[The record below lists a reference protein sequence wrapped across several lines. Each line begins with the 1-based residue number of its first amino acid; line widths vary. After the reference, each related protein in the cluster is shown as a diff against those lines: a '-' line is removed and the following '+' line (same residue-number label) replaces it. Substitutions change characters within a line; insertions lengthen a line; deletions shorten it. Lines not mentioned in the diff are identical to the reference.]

1 MYKRQAQ
8 QILDEI
14 DKNISTRMKSATVE
28 GARRSLE
35 VYTKKAGVPITRGNL
50 TAIEQKGKLNANELT
65 QVKRLLDQIEGR

>member
-1 MYKRQAQ
+1 
-8 QILDEI
+8 
-14 DKNISTRMKSATVE
+14 MKSATVE

-35 VYTKKAGVPITRGNL
+35 VYNKKAGVPITRGNL